1 MPDADFDLVTANL
14 DGRQPAEEQIGAV
27 KVYRLGT
34 GRSAKYLF
42 PWLAAAWAKQRQTE
56 RPYHLIWAIMANQAG
71 MAAARFK
78 KSFPDLPFLLTLQEG
93 DEVDGWLYRLRLL
106 GPRLFGVFR
115 CADAIVA
122 ISHYLA
128 DWARRRGAVCPVT
141 VIPNGVDLK
150 KFEIPASPSG
160 RRNPKSEI
168 NPKSKNQKQKSKI
181 LITTSRLVRKNGV
194 SDLLEALRFLP
205 PEVKLRIVGTGPLE
219 SKLKLIT
226 KTYHLE
232 PRIEFLGQ
240 APPEKIP
247 ELLAEADIFVRP
259 SRSEGLGN
267 SFLEAM
273 AAGLPVIGTPVGG
286 IPDFLYGESGRTV
299 GKDQTGF
306 FCRVGDPR
314 SIAEQVKWIL
324 HPAHAAAVA
333 RVREQARHLV
343 AERYQWPR
351 LAGGY
356 QQIFYQLLTGEALS
370 MAADFPTE
378 NQALVAPSVAA
389 ARRELN
395 LRGQVILSAGR
406 LVSWK
411 GFELLIDLM
420 GGLTRRY
427 PAARLYL
434 AGDGPERAELQK
446 QIESRNL
453 SEQVFLLGDLSPEL
467 LATWIRA
474 ANLFVLNS
482 AYEGRSALLRQVLA
496 LKTPIITTP
505 VGGNRE
511 LIVNGKNGILV
522 PYNDPVAWLK
532 AIERLLDQ

>member
-1 MPDADFDLVTANL
+1 MTAHRPRVLIFSLAYFPFVGGAEVAVKELTDRLPDSDFDLVTANL

-115 CADAIVA
+115 RADAIVA

-141 VIPNGVDLK
+141 VIPNGVNLE
-150 KFEIPASPSG
+150 KFQIL
-160 RRNPKSEI
+160 NPKSEI

-219 SKLKLIT
+219 NQLRRKVGAPTEASGLKA
-226 KTYHLE
+226 
-232 PRIEFLGQ
+232 RVEFLGQ

-324 HPAHAAAVA
+324 HPAHAAAGR
-333 RVREQARHLV
+333 RVI
-343 AERYQWPR
+343 W
-351 LAGGY
+351 
-356 QQIFYQLLTGEALS
+356 S
-370 MAADFPTE
+370 
-378 NQALVAPSVAA
+378 PSVTS
-389 ARRELN
+389 
-395 LRGQVILSAGR
+395 GCV
-406 LVSWK
+406 W
-411 GFELLIDLM
+411 
-420 GGLTRRY
+420 
-427 PAARLYL
+427 
-434 AGDGPERAELQK
+434 RASTSK
-446 QIESRNL
+446 FSISC
-453 SEQVFLLGDLSPEL
+453 
-467 LATWIRA
+467 
-474 ANLFVLNS
+474 
-482 AYEGRSALLRQVLA
+482 
-496 LKTPIITTP
+496 
-505 VGGNRE
+505 
-511 LIVNGKNGILV
+511 
-522 PYNDPVAWLK
+522 
-532 AIERLLDQ
+532 